1 MKARN
6 SSISI
11 IRRLASVAFLAAL
24 LAPASP
30 ALGEGAL
37 HELGEIRLQQ
47 IRERIESLSQEEIA
61 KMRADKLR
69 SELRASAQKQ
79 LGEFTCLPTCDEDDA
94 KFLAIAGTGLV
105 TLSDPVLDVT
115 VSAPSDAT
123 TFSVGIFDGD
133 GGVADPTSID
143 NGPFF
148 LSRWD
153 LTGSLTT
160 SPRDVDYEY
169 RLFASP
175 PGGPEVEIDLFLA
188 ADGDVFDPD
197 CSAPGANCAFPSALM
212 PNDGWKDFSIVTGPE
227 AQTPSGSFLYRLEI
241 SQDTTDPDLDN
252 HVNVFKVRTS
262 AVVTLRL
269 GNQPFS
275 YISTVNVSEDFFDVF
290 PLDGGFFNAL
300 PTSYDGAWQ
309 FFFDLSAGQDKLILW
324 DGDFD
329 RGDSSVYGFTN
340 QDSDDPDTPGSPF
353 LPTELFDITVDACSE
368 AAAQNNPSETC
379 GTGGAPSGSPAD
391 NIALLPPFDPSNTVF
406 LTLAELAV
414 RMPTVEGDLIF
425 PDGRLFANSDPS
437 GNQEWEQFLIST
449 EANCDATPTCV
460 PTDGNPIGL
469 DPSDAVGQPCADVC
483 LPPAPGQVPAG
494 IYEARIKGVDMFNL
508 NALRLPQ
515 LLCVDEAGT
524 PCSPPRDFLLGDTV
538 FLDLDGDGTDNGG
551 ADPGISGVTVELVGE
566 DGEVI
571 AVTATDING
580 NYQFPVDAGTFTV
593 RVAAQNFVLPPAA
606 GGAVGDRVW
615 LDVDGNGD
623 DNGGTEPGLSNI
635 KIVLFEEV
643 GGVDIVVD
651 STVTDTNGNYF
662 FRDLPPGTYFTD
674 VADATVPA
682 GLTLSGGTD
691 PSASVV
697 ITSNEVFD
705 TLDFGYEHV
714 PTAGTATVGDLV
726 WLDADNDGTLDAGEM
741 GLGGVTVALTD
752 TTLVDVLGNPL
763 VLATTLTADNGLYL
777 FTDVLPGTYQ
787 VEVTDNNGVLTG
799 LSLTVGPDSN
809 PNPTVG
815 FSVVAGDVILDKD
828 FGYFAAGL
836 NSIGDTVWFDA
847 NRNGLLDGAETGI
860 GGVTVNLLGPLGGV
874 RATTTTAPDGTF
886 SFNNLPDGDYSLL
899 LTNNGGALDGLLPTT
914 KASASSSQNVEL
926 AGVDVVGV
934 NFGWVDTPAL
944 LGLVGTTI
952 KSPNANVDEQTDTL
966 VDDNN
971 LDYDFGYIAAGSL
984 GDRVWFDID
993 GDGVQDA
1000 GEPGIPGVT
1009 VELLDPDTGITR
1021 TTTTGPDGIY
1031 LFDGLRPNDDY
1042 VVTVDDSTLPAGLN
1056 APTYDLD
1063 DPVQPIG
1070 TPHTTVVSLGVASPG
1085 VADDRDDV
1093 DFGYQGTG
1101 SIGDRVWSDVNPD
1114 GVQGDPLVEPG
1125 INGVTVE
1132 LLDSTGT
1139 VIATQVTSGDGNYLF
1154 ENLPP
1159 GDYTVRVVPPAALIQ
1174 TFDLDLV
1181 LDNETAVTLLLDENR
1196 TDVDFGYRPGLGSLG
1211 DRVWL
1216 DADGNG
1222 LQDGG
1227 EVGINGVEITLL
1239 NSGGISVA
1247 TATTS
1252 GDGNYTF
1259 GDLEAGTY
1267 TVVVDAGTLP
1277 ADLAQTF
1284 DLDGLATANGA
1295 TTSLAAGEDR
1305 VDVDFGYGACGPC
1318 AGKITRLTLQYLG
1331 STVDAQVEVFAKK
1344 GPNTESVFDGILQPG
1359 DSFDVIGLA
1368 TGNPGFAGTLGTE
1381 VRIFV
1386 DGSLH
1391 TMIHTSCSVPVGPG
1405 LVSGD
1410 FKVLAGAS
1418 KNGGLLCP
1426 IGDPGDGSI
1435 CLDEIDFETDGEGG
1449 NLVAGQIIDDEWASL
1464 GVQVTTNNP
1473 SDHPAMIFDSSNPT
1487 GGDRDLGTPNE
1498 GFGGP
1503 GVGTGG
1509 GPGQPGANAV
1519 PLGNVLILSE
1529 DGDSGDPDDNASGG
1543 TLIFTFDVDVR
1554 VDAVQIL
1561 DIDEGMAGSVTAF
1574 DEDGMTVGS
1583 AGMAN
1588 NLGNNSVQKVA
1599 LGATGVRR
1607 LEVHFPGSGAVAGI
1621 VFCAPGGGN
1630 CDSATVR
1637 DDFETSSFENNDG
1650 PDNWATGWIENDPE
1664 AGGAGPLA
1672 GQVQIH
1678 DGLLSLDDYPNT
1690 GGRPTAAREVDLTGA
1705 THATLRFDFLTS
1717 SGVDHDDAVKVQVS
1731 PDGGATWKTL
1741 EVITN
1746 ISGYH
1751 AGSRSFDISAFAT
1764 EETRVRFRVTKK
1776 YGGYNEVFC
1785 LTFVEIESDC
1795 DTCSGTEALDD
1806 FESSSFTNNDG
1817 ASDWADGW
1825 IENDPQSGGSGPS
1838 TGQVQIHDGF
1848 LTLDDYPNTGG
1859 HPSVARE
1866 VDLSG
1871 AESATLEF
1879 DFYTSYGVDYSDAV
1893 TVEISSD
1900 GGATWTTL
1908 EVITNISG
1916 AIEGDRSYDISAF
1929 ASSETRVRFRVSNK
1943 YGGSNEIFCLGFVK
1957 ITSTCGGGV

>member
-1 MKARN
+1 MR
-6 SSISI
+6 ITP
-11 IRRLASVAFLAAL
+11 RRRITLLLL
-24 LAPASP
+24 LATLLVSASP
-30 ALGEGAL
+30 VAGEGAL

-47 IRERIESLSQEEIA
+47 IRERIESLSQEEIE
-61 KMRADKLR
+61 KMRTNRLR
-69 SELRASAQKQ
+69 SELRSAAQKQ

-115 VSAPSDAT
+115 VSAPAGT
-123 TFSVGIFDGD
+123 GAFSFGVFDGD
-133 GGVADPTSID
+133 GGIADPTSID

-153 LTGSLTT
+153 LTGSLTM

-197 CSAPGANCAFPSALM
+197 CTAPGANCAFPSALM
-212 PNDGWKDFSIVTGPE
+212 PNDDWRDFSIVTGPE
-227 AQTPSGSFLYRLEI
+227 AETPSGNFLYRLEI

-290 PLDGGFFNAL
+290 PLDGGFFNAQ

-309 FFFDLSAGQDKLILW
+309 FFFDISAGQDKLVLW

-329 RGDSSVYGFTN
+329 RGDSSDYGFTN

-353 LPTELFDITVDACSE
+353 LPTELFDITADACFE
-368 AAAQNNPSETC
+368 AAAQNNPGETC

-391 NIALLPPFDPSNTVF
+391 NIALLPPFDPSNMVF

-414 RMPTVEGDLIF
+414 RMPTVRGDVIF
-425 PDGRLFANSDPS
+425 PDGRLFANDNPS
-437 GNQEWEQFLIST
+437 GNQEWEQFLIAT
-449 EANCDATPTCV
+449 EATCDPSPACV
-460 PTDGNPIGL
+460 PTNANPIGIA
-469 DPSDAVGQPCADVC
+469 PEDAVGQPCADVC
-483 LPPAPGQVPAG
+483 LPSMPGQVPAG
-494 IYEARIKGVDMFNL
+494 VYEARIQGVDMFNL

-515 LLCVDEAGT
+515 LLCVDAVGT
-524 PCSPPRDFLLGDTV
+524 PCLPPRDFVLGDTI
-538 FLDLDGDGTDNGG
+538 FLDLDGSGDDNGG
-551 ADPGISGVTVELVGE
+551 TDPGIPGVVVELVGE

-571 AVTATDING
+571 AVTTTDANG
-580 NYQFPVDAGTFTV
+580 NYQFPIDAGTFTV
-593 RVAAQNFVLPPAA
+593 RVADKNFVTPLMN

-635 KIVLFEEV
+635 KVVLFQV
-643 GGVDIVVD
+643 IGGDNVAID
-651 STVTDTNGNYF
+651 SAITDANGNYF
-662 FRDLPPGTYFTD
+662 FSNLPPGTYFTD
-674 VADATVPA
+674 VSDITVPA
-682 GLTLSGGTD
+682 GLVLSGGTD

-714 PTAGTATVGDLV
+714 PAAGTATVGDLV
-726 WLDADNDGTLDAGEM
+726 WLDADNDGTLDVDEK
-741 GLGGVTVALTD
+741 GLGGVTLALTD
-752 TTLVDVLGNPL
+752 TTLVDVFSNPL
-763 VLATTLTADNGLYL
+763 VIAKAVTDDNGSYL
-777 FTDVLPGTYQ
+777 FTNVPPGTYQ
-787 VEVTDNNGVLTG
+787 VEVTDTVGVLTS

-809 PNPTVG
+809 SNPTTS
-815 FSVVAGDVILDKD
+815 FAVVAGDVILDKD

-836 NSIGDTVWFDA
+836 HSISDTVWFDA

-874 RATTTTAPDGTF
+874 RASTTTAPDGTF
-886 SFNNLPDGDYSLL
+886 SFGDLLDGDYALQI
-899 LTNNGGALDGLLPTT
+899 TDIGGALDGLLATT
-914 KASASSSQNVEL
+914 KASAAGSQIVVL

-944 LGLVGTTI
+944 LGLVGTTLKAPI
-952 KSPNANVDEQTDTL
+952 ANVDEQTDTL

-993 GDGVQDA
+993 GDGVQGA

-1009 VELLDPDTGITR
+1009 VELFDPDTGITR

-1042 VVTVDDSTLPAGLN
+1042 VVTVDNSTLPTGLDT
-1056 APTYDLD
+1056 PTYDLD

-1070 TPHTTVVSLGVASPG
+1070 TPDTTVVSLGVASPG
-1085 VADDRDDV
+1085 VTEDRDDV

-1101 SIGDRVWSDVNPD
+1101 SIGDRVWNDVNPD

-1125 INGVTVE
+1125 LNGVTVE

-1139 VIATQVTSGDGNYLF
+1139 VIATQVTSGDGSYLF

-1159 GDYTVRVVPPAALIQ
+1159 GDYTVRVVPPAGFTQ

-1181 LDNETAVTLLLDENR
+1181 LDNETAVSLLLDENR
-1196 TDVDFGYRPGLGSLG
+1196 RDVDFGYQSPQQGSIG
-1211 DRVWL
+1211 DRVWHDLDGDGVQDAGELGINDVTVRLL
-1216 DADGNG
+1216 DAG
-1222 LQDGG
+1222 GG
-1227 EVGINGVEITLL
+1227 EIANDIT
-1239 NSGGISVA
+1239 A
-1247 TATTS
+1247 
-1252 GDGNYTF
+1252 GDGEYLF
-1259 GDLEAGTY
+1259 EDLSAGTY
-1267 TVVVDAGTLP
+1267 TVEVDASTLP
-1277 ADLAQTF
+1277 MGFLQTF
-1284 DLDGLATANGA
+1284 DIDLPLDDRAGA
-1295 TTSLAAGEDR
+1295 DIGPGQDR
-1305 VDVDFGYGACGPC
+1305 RDVDFGYA
-1318 AGKITRLTLQYLG
+1318 
-1331 STVDAQVEVFAKK
+1331 
-1344 GPNTESVFDGILQPG
+1344 
-1359 DSFDVIGLA
+1359 
-1368 TGNPGFAGTLGTE
+1368 
-1381 VRIFV
+1381 
-1386 DGSLH
+1386 
-1391 TMIHTSCSVPVGPG
+1391 
-1405 LVSGD
+1405 
-1410 FKVLAGAS
+1410 
-1418 KNGGLLCP
+1418 
-1426 IGDPGDGSI
+1426 
-1435 CLDEIDFETDGEGG
+1435 DECIEAIDFETDGEGTHL
-1449 NLVAGQIIDDEWASL
+1449 NAGQIIDNQWAKF
-1464 GVQVTTNNP
+1464 GVTVSTGNVG
-1473 SDHPAMIFDSSNPT
+1473 HPAMIFDSSNPT
-1487 GGDRDLGTPNE
+1487 GGDYDLGTPNE
-1498 GFGGP
+1498 DFGGP

-1509 GPGQPGANAV
+1509 GSGEPGANAV
-1519 PLGNVLILSE
+1519 ALGNVLIISE
-1529 DGDSGDPDDNASGG
+1529 DGDTSDPDDNAGGG
-1543 TLIFTFDVDVR
+1543 TITFTFAHPVR
-1554 VDAVQIL
+1554 VDQVGIL
-1561 DIDEGMAGSVTAF
+1561 DIDEGMAGRITAF
-1574 DEDGMTVGS
+1574 DAGGGIIGS
-1583 AGMAN
+1583 VNMAN
-1588 NLGNNSVQKVA
+1588 SLGNNSVQTVGLGVA
-1599 LGATGVRR
+1599 GVSS
-1607 LEVHFPGSGAVAGI
+1607 LEVHFPGSGAVTGL
-1621 VFCAPGGGN
+1621 VFCADCTPVR
-1630 CDSATVR
+1630 VR

-1650 PDNWATGWIENDPE
+1650 PDGWAAGWIEHDPE
-1664 AGGAGPLA
+1664 SGGAGPSA

-1678 DGLLSLDDYPNT
+1678 DGLLTLDDYPNT
-1690 GGRPTAAREVDLTGA
+1690 GGQPSAARQVDLSGA
-1705 THATLRFDFLTS
+1705 ASATVSFDFLTS
-1717 SGVDHDDAVKVQVS
+1717 SGVDYDDAVTVEVS
-1731 PDGGATWKTL
+1731 PDGGATWTTL
-1741 EVITN
+1741 EVITG
-1746 ISGYH
+1746 ISGYK

-1764 EETRVRFRVTKK
+1764 DETQVRFRVSKK
-1776 YGGYNEVFC
+1776 YGGYNEFFC
-1785 LTFVEIESDC
+1785 LTFIEIESDC
-1795 DTCSGTEALDD
+1795 GGTCSGVEVLDE
-1806 FESSSFTNNDG
+1806 FENSTFTNNDG

-1825 IENDPQSGGSGPS
+1825 IENDPQSGGAGPWA
-1838 TGQVQIHDGF
+1838 GQVQVHDGF

-1871 AESATLEF
+1871 ATSATLEF
-1879 DFYTSYGVDYSDAV
+1879 DFYTSYGVDYDDAV

-1916 AIEGDRSYDISAF
+1916 AIDDDRSYDISAF
-1929 ASSETRVRFRVSNK
+1929 ASSETQVRFRVSNK

-1957 ITSTCGGGV
+1957 ITSTCGGGGEAAEFGDGESGSQR